1 MNLNLSDM
9 QRELRSGLRDYL
21 ADAWA
26 PDRLR
31 AAADT
36 GRFDP
41 KPWREMAGLGLFGL
55 LLPEDDGG
63 MGLGW
68 ADAAILFEELGR
80 ALVPGPLVATF
91 LAAGPVLAAG
101 TVPGAATG
109 DAVVTAIDTRDAH
122 AVLEYPADAAH
133 LVVVDDA
140 GLFLLPPPPDAVAAA
155 RPLDPL
161 TPVAPLAPARVQP
174 EAGERVGSA
183 ADAVRWR
190 RAGALLT
197 AALQVGVGQGA
208 LDLAVRYARE
218 REQFGRAIGSF
229 QAVKHLLAD
238 ALARVDLARA
248 AVLVAAL
255 TLDDPGGGN
264 PAEAV
269 SSAKVLA
276 DDAATANGRTG
287 VQVHGGMGFTW
298 EVLAHLYLKRA
309 WVLET
314 AYGTA
319 DEHALALA
327 EML

>member
-1 MNLNLSDM
+1 
-9 QRELRSGLRDYL
+9 
-21 ADAWA
+21 
-26 PDRLR
+26 
-31 AAADT
+31 
-36 GRFDP
+36 
-41 KPWREMAGLGLFGL
+41 
-55 LLPEDDGG
+55 

-68 ADAAILFEELGR
+68 ADAVILFEELGR
-80 ALVPGPLVATF
+80 ALAPGPLVATF

-101 TVPGAATG
+101 AVPGAATG

-122 AVLEYPADAAH
+122 AVLEYPADATH

-140 GLFLLPPPPDAVAAA
+140 GLFLLPPPPDAVASA

-161 TPVAPLAPARVQP
+161 TPVAPLAPARVHP

-183 ADAVRWR
+183 AGAARWR
-190 RAGALLT
+190 LAGALLT

-218 REQFGRAIGSF
+218 REQFGRPVGSF

-255 TLDDPGGGN
+255 TLDDPECGD

-276 DDAATANGRTG
+276 DDAAAANGRTG

-309 WVLET
+309 WLWET

-319 DEHALALA
+319 AEHALILA
-327 EML
+327 GML